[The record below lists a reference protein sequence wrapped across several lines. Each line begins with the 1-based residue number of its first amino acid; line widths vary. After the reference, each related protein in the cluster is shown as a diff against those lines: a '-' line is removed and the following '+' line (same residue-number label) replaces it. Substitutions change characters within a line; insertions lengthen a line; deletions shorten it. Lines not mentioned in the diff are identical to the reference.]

1 MTNGDAGLSSAIP
14 PAVAPPSVGQ
24 FSDARESYKVDQ
36 FQAPPR
42 DLTNMAHFQSQSNSN
57 NNLNN
62 NQSTGNHN
70 NSNGQFKAPSPFAGR
85 DMYQMPSNNRDGAP
99 HHGQGGGPP
108 PPQGP
113 PPRGIPS
120 RYDLPSGAPI
130 INPPRPALQMGQ
142 DYSSS
147 QSQFK
152 PQMNIATGMG
162 AGMGSMMGFQ
172 QQPQQQQ
179 QQYLPQP
186 QHQQQQQP
194 QHLQQQQQPLL
205 QFMPPQQQPLQQQ
218 TQSPAMMGMGLGMGM
233 GMNLQQPVL
242 SSVGRGLPLQ
252 PPAGPGL
259 SGLGMGMGIGGLP
272 GAYPQPI
279 GRGMPLAL
287 PRGPSPAPAP
297 VAVGDP
303 NNEVSSWSEHV
314 AEDKRKYWY
323 NRVNGTSTYDKP
335 FCLKT
340 PEERSIPPCKWK
352 EYTAAD
358 GKKYYSDG
366 KESSWTMPEEF
377 RVWKEKM
384 DAVERKKLAA
394 LLPPEV
400 SQTALTSSMVHNE
413 HAATAA
419 NLAVS
424 SSSAAAVSANA
435 LSNGA
440 GMGMGTG
447 AGSSSVGSSAGGSSG
462 AGNKKKQVEED
473 EPKPVIVYAT
483 QEEAVEAFKA
493 MLTER
498 KVSTHHL

>member
-1 MTNGDAGLSSAIP
+1 
-14 PAVAPPSVGQ
+14 
-24 FSDARESYKVDQ
+24 
-36 FQAPPR
+36 
-42 DLTNMAHFQSQSNSN
+42 
-57 NNLNN
+57 
-62 NQSTGNHN
+62 
-70 NSNGQFKAPSPFAGR
+70 
-85 DMYQMPSNNRDGAP
+85 
-99 HHGQGGGPP
+99 
-108 PPQGP
+108 
-113 PPRGIPS
+113 
-120 RYDLPSGAPI
+120 
-130 INPPRPALQMGQ
+130 
-142 DYSSS
+142 
-147 QSQFK
+147 
-152 PQMNIATGMG
+152 
-162 AGMGSMMGFQ
+162 
-172 QQPQQQQ
+172 
-179 QQYLPQP
+179 
-186 QHQQQQQP
+186 
-194 QHLQQQQQPLL
+194 
-205 QFMPPQQQPLQQQ
+205 
-218 TQSPAMMGMGLGMGM
+218 MMGMGLGLGM

-252 PPAGPGL
+252 PPAGPGQSGL
-259 SGLGMGMGIGGLP
+259 GMGLGMGMGMGLGGLP
-272 GAYPQPI
+272 GAFPQPI

-287 PRGPSPAPAP
+287 PRGPAPAPAP

-394 LLPPEV
+394 LMPPDV
-400 SQTALTSSMVHNE
+400 SHTALTSSVAYAE
-413 HAATAA
+413 HATTAA
-419 NLAVS
+419 SLV
-424 SSSAAAVSANA
+424 AAAPAASANTS
-435 LSNGA
+435 SNGA
-440 GMGMGTG
+440 GMGAGAG
-447 AGSSSVGSSAGGSSG
+447 AGSSSGISSTAGSSG
-462 AGNKKKQVEED
+462 TVNRKKQVEED

-498 KVSTHHL
+498 KVSHTSYLAVRSPSITAKLQYAEGLTCFCKSVEKKRFLALDPRSHYLVLSSLPEGGCYLINALVDDNSTLYPLPHNILMTTLQVLTTMKMKEVQDLCQSDPRFNALKSGGEKKQALAEYQVRRERRPSFIPYSLSLHLPIDSNIVYPISLSFSPPLSLPQHHISPQDLSSTHNFDSHRHIIIFILTPYSTFPFEHCSYRRRHSN